1 MYCAIRGLSSIQ
13 DGASKKLITQYDE
26 MEQFFHGKEPSH
38 PSQVRLL
45 SEASSPYHL
54 LFDEVHSVATKKNAS
69 VSNTTRFVLKDILSL
84 DSSRKYFSNE
94 SINYLDLEKKN
105 RTGSLLITGRHLYDM
120 AKRGMK
126 NYRKALSF
134 CAKRYD
140 LKTKTVKDSGHTIE
154 DVIQYVRRR
163 MYHHLKKKKLSK
175 LENDSEAE
183 DIVDDDDT
191 SATREE
197 QEPSNPCGTTSEKND
212 ESSEVNIDTPC
223 VTTSEKNDESSDVN
237 TDTNNAVNASPTNAI
252 VTDKYVT
259 DEDDT
264 EIPEDFCFPS
274 YYIFVTC
281 GPFASPEEELDVLK
295 IDDSGTKS
303 KDGSMK
309 MHRKKEKLIKDVA
322 RECDATSE
330 RGLTSSERIDL
341 ENLEMQKQMMRDRQN
356 ETSIVALSIEEAAIT
371 KQLAMAEARADRRC
385 PEFDPNNIYWKRVD
399 VLVEKQD
406 DIIKRLSAFNNVKD
420 NETESAVK
428 KRAAVDVLDN
438 VKDNETES
446 VVKKRAAVEV
456 LDLDSSNESV
466 STLNDCV
473 HPPPKVSKG
482 K

>member
-1 MYCAIRGLSSIQ
+1 
-13 DGASKKLITQYDE
+13 
-26 MEQFFHGKEPSH
+26 
-38 PSQVRLL
+38 
-45 SEASSPYHL
+45 
-54 LFDEVHSVATKKNAS
+54 
-69 VSNTTRFVLKDILSL
+69 
-84 DSSRKYFSNE
+84 
-94 SINYLDLEKKN
+94 
-105 RTGSLLITGRHLYDM
+105 M

-140 LKTKTVKDSGHTIE
+140 LKTKTLKYSGHSIE

-163 MYHHLKKKKLSK
+163 MYHHLNKKKLSE

-183 DIVDDDDT
+183 DIVDDDDM
-191 SATREE
+191 SATQEE
-197 QEPSNPCGTTSEKND
+197 QEPSTPCVTTSENND
-212 ESSEVNIDTPC
+212 ESSDVNTDTPC

-237 TDTNNAVNASPTNAI
+237 TDTTNAANASPTKAML
-252 VTDKYVT
+252 TDKYVT

-295 IDDSGTKS
+295 LDDTGKKKKNGSRSSS
-303 KDGSMK
+303 K
-309 MHRKKEKLIKDVA
+309 KKEKLIKDVA
-322 RECDATSE
+322 REYDDTSE
-330 RGLTSSERIDL
+330 RGLTTSQRIDL
-341 ENLEMQKQMMRDRQN
+341 ENLEIQKEMMRDRKN
-356 ETSIVALSIEEAAIT
+356 ETSIVALSIEEAAIS

-420 NETESAVK
+420 NETES
-428 KRAAVDVLDN
+428 
-438 VKDNETES
+438 

-466 STLNDCV
+466 SSVNDCV
-473 HPPPKVSKG
+473 HPPQKVSKE